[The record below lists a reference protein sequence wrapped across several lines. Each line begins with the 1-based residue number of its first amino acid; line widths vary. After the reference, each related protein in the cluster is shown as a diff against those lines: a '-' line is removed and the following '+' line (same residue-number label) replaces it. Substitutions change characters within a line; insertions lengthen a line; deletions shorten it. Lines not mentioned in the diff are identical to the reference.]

1 MKRVLS
7 QCLAMMALLALTV
20 PASAAGAREAIQS
33 TNAKFSAL
41 FAKGDAA
48 ALSALYAKDA
58 AVMPAGGE
66 PVRGSQAIQK
76 FWQSAIASG
85 VAGVE
90 VKTVELYG
98 GGKTATEV
106 GEYALLDKAGKAL
119 DRGKYIVIWKQQG
132 GEWKLL
138 RDMFSS
144 NQPPPKS

>member
-7 QCLAMMALLALTV
+7 QCLAMMTLLALTV

-33 TNAKFSAL
+33 TNAKFAAL

-48 ALSALYAKDA
+48 ALSALYAKDG

-66 PVRGSQAIQK
+66 PARGTQAIQK

-106 GEYALLDKAGKAL
+106 GEYALLDKAGKTL
-119 DRGKYIVIWKQQG
+119 DRGKYIVIWKQEG
-132 GEWKLL
+132 GDWKLL

-144 NQPPPKS
+144 NQPPPKR